1 MSDIIE
7 GIKTLILKV
16 GDYLF
21 APKIEASKAKSK
33 TSYKPCVTK
42 RKIAKKK

>member
-1 MSDIIE
+1 MSNIIE
-7 GIKTLILKV
+7 SIKILILKA

-21 APKIEASKAKSK
+21 APKIEPIKAKSK

>member
-1 MSDIIE
+1 MNNIIE
-7 GIKTLILKV
+7 GIKALILKV

-21 APKIEASKAKSK
+21 APKIEAIKAKSK

>member
-1 MSDIIE
+1 MNNIIE